1 MPTRRIARIALAVAV
16 ALGLTVVPP
25 GAAPARAALPDLTLV
40 SNARY
45 EVQPEDRRVRVTVDI
60 VATNRLRNTTTRRF
74 FFDRAFLAVPPAAT
88 NLSLT
93 SETGEP
99 SVRVSEK
106 RAGYQV
112 IAMTFGR
119 RIAAGRGPS

>member
-25 GAAPARAALPDLTLV
+25 AAAPVRAALPDLTLV

-60 VATNRLRNTTTRRF
+60 VATNRLRDTATRRY
-74 FFDRAFLAVPPAAT
+74 FFDRAFLAVPPAAA

-93 SETGEP
+93 SDTGSP
-99 SVRVSEK
+99 SVRVSQRRE
-106 RAGYQV
+106 GYQV
-112 IAMTFGR
+112 IAMAFGQ
-119 RIAAGRGPS
+119 